1 MSLRRLRHLSR
12 AALMPVVLLAAA
24 CGPDMEEQ
32 ERPRPIDPEP
42 VLSGPTSRLPVEGT
56 VARGEK
62 TAWEVLRDRPEITPD
77 LLARGQQRFEI
88 YCAPCHGIAGYGD
101 GLIVRRGFPA
111 PPSFHQER
119 LREAPAGH
127 FLAVIANGFG
137 AMFPY
142 GDRVPPGDR
151 WAVVAY
157 IRALQL
163 SQHAEAAALPADV
176 REALP

>member
-1 MSLRRLRHLSR
+1 MNLRRFLRF
-12 AALMPVVLLAAA
+12 ALLLPLAVAA
-24 CGPDMEEQ
+24 CGPDMQEQ

-42 VLSGPTSRLPVEGT
+42 VLPGPTSRLPVEGT
-56 VARGEK
+56 VARGER
-62 TAWEVLRDRPEITPD
+62 TAWQVLRDRPD
-77 LLARGQQRFEI
+77 MSAALLARGRDRFET
-88 YCAPCHGIAGYGD
+88 YCAPCHGIGGYGD
-101 GLIVRRGFPA
+101 GIIVQRGFPA

-119 LREAPAGH
+119 LRDAPAGH

-142 GDRVPPGDR
+142 GDRVPPAER

-163 SQHAEAAALPADV
+163 SQHAEAGALPATV
-176 REALP
+176 REDLP